1 MPSPQTLQ
9 EPVAPGPD
17 RGTEVR
23 RAGPADAD
31 GVARLLAQR
40 FAFLQAAPQRLR
52 ADALRRLSRPGRHA
66 AWVIAEGGAVQVL
79 VELRR
84 LRGGS
89 VAIDAFCRAADWT
102 PPDLMRWFNRLA
114 DQVVGQCLDWGHG
127 GRAPMVYLNS
137 SNAATLRFFAA
148 ACRRNGRLLPVGRY
162 GSDRWYGPP
171 DIPRASVD
179 RAQRRHLLL
188 RCLSGEQVADAQG
201 RLAWLKPWQH
211 WHNQLQQPTSWA
223 DA

>member
-1 MPSPQTLQ
+1 MPAALP
-9 EPVAPGPD
+9 PGGDTGALPA
-17 RGTEVR
+17 GPAVR
-23 RAGPADAD
+23 RATAPDAE

-40 FAFLQAAPQRLR
+40 FGFLQDAPERLQ
-52 ADALRRLSRPGRHA
+52 AEALKRLSQPGRHA
-66 AWVIAEGGAVQVL
+66 AWVIAEGGTLQAL

-84 LRGGS
+84 LRGRT
-89 VAIDAFCRAADWT
+89 VAIDAFCRAADWA
-102 PPDLMRWFNRLA
+102 PPDLMRWINRLA
-114 DQVVGQCLDWGHG
+114 DQVLQQCLDWGEG

-148 ACRRNGRLLPVGRY
+148 ACRRNGRLLPLGRY

-171 DIPRASVD
+171 DMPRRQVD
-179 RAQRRHLLL
+179 RVHRQHLLL
-188 RCLSGEQVADAQG
+188 RCLRGERVADAQG
-201 RLAWLKPWQH
+201 RLAWLKPWHH